1 MLHLAAILALLLVAC
16 GGGQGAAPPS
26 SSAVPFD
33 PTGAWELQR
42 GTAGDV
48 AIPIVEDHRI
58 TLEVT
63 GSRVGG
69 TAACNSYGGRLV
81 ARDGGLDIVEL
92 GMTAMACVDEGVMD
106 SEAAYVGAL
115 EAVDAMAM
123 DGEELVLRGP
133 EVELRFVRLDP
144 PPTADLV
151 GTTWLLE
158 TLVVGDVAA
167 AAVGEPATLE
177 LAADGRLTGSTGCRG
192 FDGSWIEQGD
202 QIVATSLAMTD
213 QVCPPA
219 LADQDGHVVTVIGD
233 GFVPTI
239 EGDLLTVTDP
249 GSVGLVY
256 RSGD

>member
-1 MLHLAAILALLLVAC
+1 MLRLAPFLALVLVAC
-16 GGGQGAAPPS
+16 GGGQGAAPASPS
-26 SSAVPFD
+26 ATAFD

-42 GTAGDV
+42 GTAGEA

-63 GSRVGG
+63 GSRIGG

-92 GMTAMACVDEGVMD
+92 GTTAMACVDQGVME
-106 SEAAYVGAL
+106 SEVAYVRAL

-133 EVELRFVRLDP
+133 AVELRFGRLHP

-151 GTTWLLE
+151 GTTWRLE
-158 TLVVGDVAA
+158 TLVDGDVAA
-167 AAVGEPATLE
+167 AAVGDPATLE
-177 LAADGRLTGSTGCRG
+177 LTADGRLTGSTGCRG

-219 LADQDGHVVTVIGD
+219 LADQDNQVVTVIGD

-239 EGDLLTVTDP
+239 EGELLTLTDR